1 MDANALIDQGNALR
15 EQNRPWEALNCYGQ
29 AFLINP
35 DHFSAWNNY
44 GNVLRELGQPRRAIP
59 FLQHAMAIDP
69 SNTTAPFNLAVAHL
83 LAGDYRQGWPA
94 YESRWNFE
102 HLSGTLPKFD
112 RPRWQGEDIKGK
124 TLLLIGEQGLGDSLQ
139 FARYALAVS
148 NMGTDVALVVPQG
161 LVTLLRNPQALRYTL
176 APGDALPEFD
186 YWAPLMSLPGIFGQT
201 LDNFQQV
208 LHYVSSRPDKREEWR
223 KRLGTKNRLRI
234 GISWSGRRDTWIN
247 RHKSVPVEH
256 IADLIR
262 RHPNHQW
269 VNLQVEALED
279 EMAFLADTGLESYP
293 GTIQDM
299 SDTAALLDMLDLV
312 ISVDSSVTH
321 LAGAMGRPCWV
332 MLNNYAVD
340 WRWLLDRDDSP
351 WYPSARLFRQPAMG
365 EWRPVID
372 QISRWIELFKI

>member
-102 HLSGTLPKFD
+102 HLAGTLPKFD